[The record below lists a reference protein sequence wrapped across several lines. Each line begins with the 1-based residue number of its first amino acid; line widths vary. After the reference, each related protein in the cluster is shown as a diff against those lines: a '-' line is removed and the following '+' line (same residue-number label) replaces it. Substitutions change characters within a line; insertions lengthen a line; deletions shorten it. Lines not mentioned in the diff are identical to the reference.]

1 MSAPMNLVHYSSGPV
16 GPLRLMLQA
25 RGGHNHFIGK
35 PHGLWLS
42 VEGNGDGWRDWCL
55 SEGFGIEWLTHV
67 HDVSLAE
74 GANVLHIADED
85 ALDEF
90 TGTFSA
96 TDADLAR
103 IGVEHYSRYIE
114 WADVALSFD
123 GIIIA
128 PYIWS
133 RRLHEGTFWYHGWDC
148 ASGCIWHPRAITSV
162 VLREIVPEP
171 QKAANT
177 VDGEPS

>member
-74 GANVLHIADED
+74 GANVRACFY
-85 ALDEF
+85 AY
-90 TGTFSA
+90 GTC
-96 TDADLAR
+96 R
-103 IGVEHYSRYIE
+103 
-114 WADVALSFD
+114 
-123 GIIIA
+123 A
-128 PYIWS
+128 PI
-133 RRLHEGTFWYHGWDC
+133 
-148 ASGCIWHPRAITSV
+148 SV
-162 VLREIVPEP
+162 RPVFGR
-171 QKAANT
+171 
-177 VDGEPS
+177 